1 MFYAFFV
8 WFFSLAPG
16 LFSGILFDSYI
27 YEDFFDIFLAFISGL
42 ILLLT
47 ETVYFTVKFFLESY
61 FVTQNMVYLGGC

>member
-8 WFFSLAPG
+8 WFFSVAPG

-42 ILLLT
+42 ILLF
-47 ETVYFTVKFFLESY
+47 YS
-61 FVTQNMVYLGGC
+61 